1 MAISPFLPFSKS
13 RIVLNP
19 KKELNVSRKNK
30 EPLAIIVGANI
41 SAKRKRKGMNQVQL
55 AEQLGIGP
63 DSLSRIESG
72 ITAPK
77 FQTLEKMAQ
86 VLECPVAELFLY
98 NEEGVVLDITKNFSD
113 TETAMSEIII
123 LAEKII
129 KLAKCKK

>member
-55 AEQLGIGP
+55 SEKLGIGP

-77 FQTLEKMAQ
+77 FQTLEKIAQ

-98 NEEGVVLDITKNFSD
+98 NEEGVVLDLTKNFSD

-129 KLAKCKK
+129 KVAKCKK

>member
-55 AEQLGIGP
+55 AEKLGIGP

-98 NEEGVVLDITKNFSD
+98 NEEGVVLDLTKNFSD

-129 KLAKCKK
+129 KVAKCKK

>member
-1 MAISPFLPFSKS
+1 MVISLFLPFSKS

-77 FQTLEKMAQ
+77 FQTLEKIAQ

-129 KLAKCKK
+129 KVAKCKK

>member
-98 NEEGVVLDITKNFSD
+98 NEEGVVLDLTKNFSD

-129 KLAKCKK
+129 KVAKCKK

>member
-72 ITAPK
+72 N
-77 FQTLEKMAQ
+77 
-86 VLECPVAELFLY
+86 C
-98 NEEGVVLDITKNFSD
+98 S
-113 TETAMSEIII
+113 
-123 LAEKII
+123 
-129 KLAKCKK
+129 

>member
-1 MAISPFLPFSKS
+1 MVISPFLPFSKS

-77 FQTLEKMAQ
+77 FQTLEKIAQ

-129 KLAKCKK
+129 KVAKCKK

>member
-77 FQTLEKMAQ
+77 FQTLEKIAQ

-129 KLAKCKK
+129 KVAKCKK

>member
-1 MAISPFLPFSKS
+1 MDIRPFLIVAKS
-13 RIVLNP
+13 RIVFYP
-19 KKELNVSRKNK
+19 KKELSVSRKNK

-41 SAKRKRKGMNQVQL
+41 SAKRKRRGMNQAQL

-86 VLECPVAELFLY
+86 VLGCPVAEFFLCEG
-98 NEEGVVLDITKNFSD
+98 EESSVEFSKKLND
-113 TETAMSEIII
+113 PEAAMSEIII
-123 LAEKII
+123 MAEKII
-129 KLAKCKK
+129 RVAKIMK

>member
-1 MAISPFLPFSKS
+1 MVISPFLPFSKS

-98 NEEGVVLDITKNFSD
+98 NEEGVVLDLTKNFSD

-129 KLAKCKK
+129 KVAKCKK

>member
-1 MAISPFLPFSKS
+1 MVISPFLPFSKS

-98 NEEGVVLDITKNFSD
+98 NEEGVVLDLTKNFSD

>member
-1 MAISPFLPFSKS
+1 MVISPFLPFSKS

-55 AEQLGIGP
+55 AEQLGIGL

-98 NEEGVVLDITKNFSD
+98 NEEGVVLDLTKNFSD

-129 KLAKCKK
+129 KVAKCKK

>member
-1 MAISPFLPFSKS
+1 M
-13 RIVLNP
+13 
-19 KKELNVSRKNK
+19 SRKNK

-77 FQTLEKMAQ
+77 FQTLEKIAQ

-129 KLAKCKK
+129 KVAKCKK

>member
-19 KKELNVSRKNK
+19 KKELNVSRKTK

-98 NEEGVVLDITKNFSD
+98 NEEGVVLDLTKNFSD
-113 TETAMSEIII
+113 TETSMSEIII

-129 KLAKCKK
+129 KVAKCKK

>member
-86 VLECPVAELFLY
+86 VL
-98 NEEGVVLDITKNFSD
+98 
-113 TETAMSEIII
+113 
-123 LAEKII
+123 
-129 KLAKCKK
+129 

>member
-1 MAISPFLPFSKS
+1 MASNPFLPFSKS

-55 AEQLGIGP
+55 AEKLGIGP

-98 NEEGVVLDITKNFSD
+98 NEEGVVLDLTKNFSD
-113 TETAMSEIII
+113 TETVMSEIII

-129 KLAKCKK
+129 KVAKCKK

>member
-1 MAISPFLPFSKS
+1 MAINPFLPFSKS

-98 NEEGVVLDITKNFSD
+98 NEEGVVLDLTKNFSD

-129 KLAKCKK
+129 KVAKCKK

>member
-1 MAISPFLPFSKS
+1 MVISPFLPFSKS

-77 FQTLEKMAQ
+77 FQTLEKIAQ